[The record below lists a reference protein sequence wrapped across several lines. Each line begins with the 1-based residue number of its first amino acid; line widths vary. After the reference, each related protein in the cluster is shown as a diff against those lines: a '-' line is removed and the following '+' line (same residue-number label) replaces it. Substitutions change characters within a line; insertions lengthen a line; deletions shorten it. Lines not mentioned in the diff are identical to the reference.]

1 MRITKVKTYKVVND
15 DGSPLHPITETKV
28 RDLYRR
34 FKTNH
39 ILGRWSPV
47 SDAAALR
54 MVVTVMDAYTIK
66 RKEDD
71 SVGDVNKEIK
81 SGFDNIRRFDG
92 E

>member
-1 MRITKVKTYKVVND
+1 MKITKVKTYKVVND
-15 DGSPLHPITETKV
+15 DGSSLHPITEAKV
-28 RDLYRR
+28 RDLYNR
-34 FKTNH
+34 FKTNN
-39 ILGRWSPV
+39 ILGKWSPV
-47 SDAAALR
+47 SDAGALR

-81 SGFDNIRRFDG
+81 SGSNNIHRFDG